1 MIQIERESQRVRE
14 GGSTRAAK
22 QGGLKA
28 EAAEAVTR
36 SRGDE
41 RSLIRAVASDEDEG
55 RASRAT
61 MTIWTGPISDD
72 ERAASDVTNPISVTP
87 AVGSWLEPEALL

>member
-1 MIQIERESQRVRE
+1 M
-14 GGSTRAAK
+14 T
-22 QGGLKA
+22 
-28 EAAEAVTR
+28 
-36 SRGDE
+36 
-41 RSLIRAVASDEDEG
+41 SDEDEG

-72 ERAASDVTNPISVTP
+72 ERAVSDVTDPISVTP